1 MTRQPWE
8 GYAPYACPSAVNLT
22 TFTPPVIYDSGYYL
36 LSAPHGGVKH
46 ERVGV
51 DLATRERA
59 RLLYRVKRD
68 LITSGRKPTPWR
80 MALGEV
86 LELERTAT

>member
-1 MTRQPWE
+1 MTRRPWE

-22 TFTPPVIYDSGYYL
+22 TFTPPVIYDGGYYL
-36 LSAPHGGVKH
+36 VRGPHQQGTKD
-46 ERVGV
+46 ERVGC

-68 LITSGRKPTPWR
+68 LITRGRKPTPWR

-86 LELERTAT
+86 LALER